1 MPPPPPPRRA
11 TRLASATAD
20 PEVNVTQGNGPIIL
34 PEGTIPSGRIPAQHP
49 ASRPDDR
56 DDNLRDWDGMDGDG
70 PDIDDTQVVEGMDL
84 DAAQPHDIHARQRHP
99 ERGESE
105 FVRDESR
112 QIYPWMRD
120 PSKLMARESGELDRD
135 IELPGYDEDESVRTD
150 GTPGKPAPAWV
161 GVAIAGSMMILLV
174 IAPLSIWSLW
184 NLPSAQ
190 GPVSSSNLASAQAVQ
205 QRFQPIAL
213 APTGTTPPVASAS
226 DTLRDAEIGESRL
239 PYLMDTGGGVVV
251 VAKPPEA
258 APAAATAAAAT
269 AIQGSTD
276 VLCATERGEAD
287 QQRCAIAAQTRKI
300 EALRAEQETTRI
312 ELGALRQ
319 MISDLQARSR
329 LAPVPAA
336 GVTTT
341 TPEALSAPTR

>member
-1 MPPPPPPRRA
+1 M
-11 TRLASATAD
+11 
-20 PEVNVTQGNGPIIL
+20 TQGNGPNIL
-34 PEGTIPSGRIPAQHP
+34 PEGTIPSGRASTQHP
-49 ASRPDDR
+49 APRPDDR
-56 DDNLRDWDGMDGDG
+56 DDNLHDWEGLDEDGLDV
-70 PDIDDTQVVEGMDL
+70 DDTQVVEGMDL
-84 DAAQPHDIHARQRHP
+84 DASRPHDIHLRQRHP

-112 QIYPWMRD
+112 HIYPWMRD
-120 PSKLMARESGELDRD
+120 PSKLMARENGEFDRD

-161 GVAIAGSMMILLV
+161 GVAIAGAMMILLV

-184 NLPSAQ
+184 DLPSAP
-190 GPVSSSNLASAQAVQ
+190 GPASSSNLASAQGVQ

-213 APTGTTPPVASAS
+213 PPTGTTAPVASAS

-258 APAAATAAAAT
+258 APVATAVAAT

-300 EALRAEQETTRI
+300 EALRAEQETIRI

-319 MISDLQARSR
+319 MISDLQARTR